1 MKIAEIENPKL
12 AIVGMDSCL
21 GSCNGLEALE
31 RSIYD
36 GTQHFITV
44 PPQRWQRMEV
54 QEQFKDYSLESGKAP
69 LGAYIKA
76 LEINLQ
82 DLKLSSSEADK
93 LTPQSLL
100 MLKVADN
107 ALRDAGLEP
116 GKKVA
121 VILATAT
128 ELSVQQLQQKWNFI
142 GPSFTFNSAEN
153 SAFKVIEVAQELLFT
168 GEVDA
173 VLVGAVDLATEPESI
188 LQQTATVNTGVNT
201 LSYDRQANGWMISE
215 GAIALVLKLHETAKQ
230 ANDRIYAV
238 INAITRLPKRSTA
251 AEAVTQACQQ
261 AFHLAD
267 IKPKDIGYLEVCG
280 SGIPQEDESEIEGLI
295 QAYQLP
301 PTSME
306 GANGGGISG
315 EVAKQQND
323 LSCAIGS
330 VKANLGHT
338 HAAADLASLV
348 KTALCLYHRYI
359 PATPQW
365 SGPKMPQIWQ
375 GSPFYVAAESRPWFL
390 ETGTDRRAA
399 AINSMGVDGTYAH
412 LILSEEPSQS
422 NRSSKYLEQMPFYL
436 FAIAADDRSS
446 LLEQINALQ
455 QRIEDCSSLSAA
467 ASLTFAAFQQRSQ
480 ATYALAILG
489 HNKDELKREIQR
501 AVKGVANAFDQG
513 EDWQTPVGSY
523 FTAKPLG
530 KKGKIAFVY
539 PGAYNSYVGLARN
552 LFHLFPRIYDDLV
565 IKSVYSRVA
574 NIEKLLYP
582 RSLNSLSRRQLESL
596 EKQLLDNPLAMLE
609 SETGFAGLITAIL
622 KDYFKVQPQSAFGY
636 SLGETSMMFAQGVW
650 TSFNQLSD
658 ALNSSQLFS
667 TRLSGAKN
675 AVREYWGLP
684 QGQNHKAEFW
694 STYVLMAPA
703 SQVRE
708 CLKHE
713 KRVYLTQ
720 INTPKELIIAGDTQA
735 CMRMIESLKCDA
747 FRAPFNHVIHCLA
760 MNSEYDELVRLNTLP
775 TQSVANITFYSAAE
789 YKPITLDSQAIAHNI
804 AKALCQQLDFPEL
817 VNRVYKDDA
826 KIFIETGV
834 GSNCSRWIDEI
845 LKQKEHVTISL
856 NRRGIDD
863 HTSIVKAL
871 AKLLSH
877 RVNLDLSPLYSQVRD
892 ASQSNSNFEDI
903 TLNGDS
909 IPFKTTSDIN
919 KEDISSILLQ
929 QNSTDQNN
937 FREMNQQKLENS
949 GNGVKS
955 SFILDDKQEVA
966 EINVVQENHQSNRSN
981 SIKTH
986 KLIEQIEKINLL
998 NPQYQ
1003 KLNDNNSRASK
1014 IHAAFLQARQD
1025 SLQQISEIIQTQIV
1039 LCQQVLDQTS
1049 PTESKK

>member
-1 MKIAEIENPKL
+1 MKIAQIENPKL

-31 RSIYD
+31 HSIYD

-44 PPQRWQRMEV
+44 PPQRWQGMEV
-54 QEQFKDYSLESGKAP
+54 QEQFKDHGFENGKAP
-69 LGAYIKA
+69 LGAYIKDF
-76 LEINLQ
+76 EINLQ

-93 LTPQSLL
+93 LDPQSLL

-107 ALRDAGLEP
+107 ALKDAGLEP

-128 ELSVQQLQQKWNFI
+128 ELSVQQLQHKWNFI

-153 SAFKVIEVAQELLFT
+153 SAFKVLEVAQHLLVT
-168 GEVDA
+168 WEVDA
-173 VLVGAVDLATEPESI
+173 VLVGAVDLASEPESI
-188 LQQTATVNTGVNT
+188 LARQIATVNTGVNT
-201 LSYDRQANGWMISE
+201 LSYDRKANGWMIGE
-215 GAIALVLKLHETAKQ
+215 GAIAVVLKLHETAKQ

-238 INAITRLPKRSTA
+238 INAISRLPKRSTA

-301 PTSME
+301 PTPLMKE
-306 GANGGGISG
+306 GAI
-315 EVAKQQND
+315 D
-323 LSCAIGS
+323 LTCAIGS

-338 HAAADLASLV
+338 HAASDLASLV

-365 SGPKMPQIWQ
+365 SGPKMPEMWQ
-375 GSPFYVAAESRPWFL
+375 GSPFYVAIESRPWFL
-390 ETGTDRRAA
+390 ETGSDRRAA

-436 FAIAADDRSS
+436 FAIAADDCSS
-446 LLEQINALQ
+446 LLEQLNTLQ
-455 QRIEDCSSLSAA
+455 QTIEDCSSLSAA
-467 ASLTFAAFQQRSQ
+467 ASLTFTALQQRSQ

-501 AVKGVANAFDQG
+501 AVKGVTNAFDQG

-622 KDYFKVQPQSAFGY
+622 KDYFKVKPQSAFGY
-636 SLGETSMMFAQGVW
+636 SLGETSMMFSQGVW

-675 AVREYWGLP
+675 AVREYWGLS
-684 QGQNHKAEFW
+684 QQNYEANFW
-694 STYVLMAPA
+694 STYVLMASA
-703 SQVRE
+703 SQVKE

-735 CMRMIESLKCDA
+735 CMRVIESLKCDA
-747 FRAPFNHVIHCLA
+747 FRAPFNHVIHCEA
-760 MNSEYDELVRLNTLP
+760 ISSEYDELFRLNTLP
-775 TQSVANITFYSAAE
+775 TQNVADITFYSAADYE
-789 YKPITLDSQAIAHNI
+789 PITVDSQAIAHNL
-804 AKALCQQLDFPEL
+804 AKVLCQQLDFPEL
-817 VNRVYKDDA
+817 VNRVYKDDT

-892 ASQSNSNFEDI
+892 ASQSNSTFKNI
-903 TLNGDS
+903 SLNGNS
-909 IPFKTTSDIN
+909 IPSKTASDIN
-919 KEDISSILLQ
+919 KEDISSIMLQ
-929 QNSTDQNN
+929 VAL
-937 FREMNQQKLENS
+937 ENQQHKLES
-949 GNGVKS
+949 SENGVKS
-955 SFILDDKQEVA
+955 SFILDDTQENT
-966 EINVVQENHQSNRSN
+966 EKNVVEQKHKPIPSN
-981 SIKTH
+981 SITTQ
-986 KLIEQIEKINLL
+986 KLIQQAEKINLL
-998 NPQYQ
+998 NSQYQ
-1003 KLNDNNSRASK
+1003 KLNENNSRATK
-1014 IHAAFLQARQD
+1014 IHAAFIQARQD
-1025 SLQQISEIIQTQIV
+1025 SLQQISEIIQTQTV
-1039 LCQQVLDQTS
+1039 VCQQVLDQQYLS
-1049 PTESKK
+1049 ESKK

>member
-1 MKIAEIENPKL
+1 MKIVQIENPKL

-44 PPQRWQRMEV
+44 PPQRWQGMEV
-54 QEQFKDYSLESGKAP
+54 QEQFKDYGFDNGKAP
-69 LGAYIKA
+69 LGAYIKDF
-76 LEINLQ
+76 EINLQ

-93 LTPQSLL
+93 LDPQSLL

-128 ELSVQQLQQKWNFI
+128 ELSVQQLQHKWNFS
-142 GPSFTFNSAEN
+142 GPSFTFNSTEN
-153 SAFKVIEVAQELLFT
+153 SAFKVLEVAQKLLVT

-201 LSYDRQANGWMISE
+201 LSYDRQANGWMIGE

-238 INAITRLPKRSTA
+238 INAISRLPKHSTA

-280 SGIPQEDESEIEGLI
+280 SGIPHEDELEIEGLI

-301 PTSME
+301 PTPLMKE
-306 GANGGGISG
+306 GAI
-315 EVAKQQND
+315 D
-323 LSCAIGS
+323 LTCAIGS
-330 VKANLGHT
+330 VKANLGHS

-365 SGPKMPQIWQ
+365 SGPKMPQMWQ

-390 ETGTDRRAA
+390 ETGTDRRSA

-436 FAIAADDRSS
+436 FAIAADGCSS

-455 QRIEDCSSLSAA
+455 QTIEDCSSLSAA

-513 EDWQTPVGSY
+513 EWQTPVGSY

-622 KDYFKVQPQSAFGY
+622 KDYFKVKPQCAFGY
-636 SLGETSMMFAQGVW
+636 SLGETSMMFSQGVW

-684 QGQNHKAEFW
+684 QGQNNEAEFW
-694 STYVLMAPA
+694 STYVLMASV

-720 INTPKELIIAGDTQA
+720 INTPKELIIAGDAQA

-747 FRAPFNHVIHCLA
+747 FRAPFNHVIHCEA
-760 MNSEYDELVRLNTLP
+760 MTSEYDELVKLNTLP
-775 TQSVANITFYSAAE
+775 TQSVADVVFYSAAE
-789 YKPITLDSQAIAHNI
+789 YKPITVDSQAIAQNI
-804 AKALCQQLDFPEL
+804 AKVLCQQLDFPEL
-817 VNRVYKDDA
+817 VNRVYKDDT

-834 GSNCSRWIDEI
+834 GSNCSR
-845 LKQKEHVTISL
+845 
-856 NRRGIDD
+856 
-863 HTSIVKAL
+863 
-871 AKLLSH
+871 
-877 RVNLDLSPLYSQVRD
+877 
-892 ASQSNSNFEDI
+892 
-903 TLNGDS
+903 
-909 IPFKTTSDIN
+909 
-919 KEDISSILLQ
+919 
-929 QNSTDQNN
+929 
-937 FREMNQQKLENS
+937 
-949 GNGVKS
+949 
-955 SFILDDKQEVA
+955 
-966 EINVVQENHQSNRSN
+966 
-981 SIKTH
+981 
-986 KLIEQIEKINLL
+986 
-998 NPQYQ
+998 
-1003 KLNDNNSRASK
+1003 
-1014 IHAAFLQARQD
+1014 
-1025 SLQQISEIIQTQIV
+1025 
-1039 LCQQVLDQTS
+1039 
-1049 PTESKK
+1049 